1 MADDPLRPWAK
12 RPPYLQRW
20 VDPRNGAV
28 HVYYRRAGAQKRP
41 LKSPW
46 GTQALADEVEALAA
60 AHVSKPKPEAGTIV
74 AAIREY
80 RGDRAR
86 GVEASA
92 DFLALA
98 ASTQIE
104 YERLCDEFEITF
116 DGVLAADVDAGYV
129 LALRDKWAKR
139 GYRAANQRLQVF
151 KNICKPLRIRGEIAG
166 NPFDLIDKVARPQSL
181 GIANPRWLDEEFEAA
196 LERAIETHRP
206 GLARALALGRW
217 GGFRRQTI
225 CSVPRRARIWRT
237 NEDGVRERRI
247 YWVTEKKLV
256 LCDRREDPRLT
267 ALLERTE
274 QMRPRFAKNVASLTI
289 AYNSYGEAW
298 KKRALGHAI
307 EDLVA
312 TLAKE
317 GLCRPGLTIHGL
329 RHARGV
335 ELALAGASDAGIMS
349 QLDHATPRQA
359 AEYRKQAERL
369 GLADAAQ
376 DQVDARVTKLRTR
389 AAQRGQ
395 SKTD

>member
-1 MADDPLRPWAK
+1 MSDDPLAPWAK

-20 VDPRNGAV
+20 IDPRNGAE
-28 HVYYRRAGAQKRP
+28 HVYYRRAGVQKRP
-41 LKSPW
+41 LNAPW
-46 GTQALADEVEALAA
+46 GTQALADEVGALAA
-60 AHVSKPKPEAGTIV
+60 AHTPKPKPEAGTIV
-74 AAIREY
+74 GAIREY
-80 RGDRAR
+80 RGDRTR
-86 GVEASA
+86 GIDASA

-98 ASTQIE
+98 AATQLD
-104 YERLCDEFEITF
+104 YERLCDEFETTF
-116 DGVLAADVDAGYV
+116 AGVLLEDIDAGYV
-129 LALRDKWAKR
+129 LKLRDKWAKR
-139 GYRAANQRLQVF
+139 GYRAANLRLQVF
-151 KNICKPLRIRGEIAG
+151 KNICKGPRIRAEIAG
-166 NPFDLIDKVARPQSL
+166 DPFALIDKVPRPQNL
-181 GIANPRWLDEEFEAA
+181 GVANPRWLDEEFEAA
-196 LERAIETHRP
+196 LEHAIETHRP

-225 CSVPRRARIWRT
+225 CSVPRRARIWRD
-237 NEDGVRERRI
+237 NEDGVRERRL

-274 QMRPRFAKNVASLTI
+274 KMRPRFAKNVASLTI
-289 AYNSYGEAW
+289 AFNSYGEAW
-298 KKRALGHAI
+298 KKRALSHAV

-312 TLAKE
+312 ALAKA
-317 GLCRPGLTIHGL
+317 GRCRPSLTIHGL

-376 DQVDARVTKLRTR
+376 DQVDARVTKLRQRR
-389 AAQRGQ
+389 AARGQ
-395 SKTD
+395 QDKS